1 MEAGGLEEELKK
13 GEAAQTEEGP
23 EAIAN
28 SRLQESETEDWRRTN
43 GANKHATVDNGG
55 DRWGEAEESS
65 RGGDVNATNNG
76 GGQESKLAT
85 PKKERDSQT
94 ETQSSETVAPNKAM
108 KGMKAK

>member
-55 DRWGEAEESS
+55 DR
-65 RGGDVNATNNG
+65 
-76 GGQESKLAT
+76 
-85 PKKERDSQT
+85 
-94 ETQSSETVAPNKAM
+94 
-108 KGMKAK
+108 